1 MIQTIQNTF
10 YCKGKT
16 AYASQQAGL
25 SLTPV
30 NSPHQFQ
37 PELLRLLFTVR
48 LHVQMNLAGLALCR
62 LSLGGPGS
70 VVPSTIHF

>member
-1 MIQTIQNTF
+1 MPMP
-10 YCKGKT
+10 
-16 AYASQQAGL
+16 AS
-25 SLTPV
+25 SRFVSHTSE
-30 NSPHQFQ
+30 SPHQFQ
-37 PELLRLLFTVR
+37 LELLRLLFTVR